1 MLQLHIILLVITF
14 ACALAFVVLLY
25 RPYTQHLRTESKK
38 IAGMLSQLPAEVDV
52 EGHVR
57 SVVLGIKR
65 DESSRASM
73 KAGQS
78 SMAMFASNGATNN
91 MALAVRQ
98 GGAGFKDDDA
108 NSIASGH

>member
-1 MLQLHIILLVITF
+1 MLQLHIILLVITI
-14 ACALAFVVLLY
+14 AAALAFVLLLY

-57 SVVLGIKR
+57 TIILGIKR
-65 DESSRASM
+65 DDASRASM

-78 SMAMFASNGATNN
+78 SAAVFAPSGPAHST
-91 MALAVRQ
+91 ALVMRSE
-98 GGAGFKDDDA
+98 AGLRNDDA
-108 NSIASGH
+108 SSIASEH